1 MSLLFLHSGLLIL
14 PRAASVY
21 GEYRSSQTVVL
32 LLFKVTFH
40 GGRRLEQNQERKAKT
55 EN

>member
-1 MSLLFLHSGLLIL
+1 MSLLLLHSGLLIL
-14 PRAASVY
+14 PRAATV
-21 GEYRSSQTVVL
+21 YRSSQTVVL
-32 LLFKVTFH
+32 LGSIFKVTFH